1 MAVLK
6 AQPYQNTDLNYEI
19 WFFFLAV
26 LHVEMYQV
34 FLVSPYVLHI
44 SYQMLE
50 NNVLSAYFYPLVSF
64 LAGAKNVRFL
74 RFCIVFNDFPWFSHK
89 KHENLENSEVPN

>member
-19 WFFFLAV
+19 WICFIAV

-50 NNVLSAYFYPLVSF
+50 NNVLSAYFYPPVSF
-64 LAGAKNVRFL
+64 LAGANKRQIFTFVYCF
-74 RFCIVFNDFPWFSHK
+74 
-89 KHENLENSEVPN
+89 